1 MLSSEAQQYHAFARE
16 CLDMADKAN
25 DEDVRRRLIELSQ
38 EWMAAAL
45 MEERAA
51 QRILVSKKPLDRAA
65 DYLRDLTRRRLR
77 PRRLRLRA

>member
-1 MLSSEAQQYHAFARE
+1 MLSSEAQQYRAFARE
-16 CLDMADKAN
+16 CLEMADKTN
-25 DEDVRRRLIELSQ
+25 DENVRRRLIELSQ

>member
-1 MLSSEAQQYHAFARE
+1 MLSSDAQQYHAFARE

-51 QRILVSKKPLDRAA
+51 QRILVPKKPLDRAA
-65 DYLRDLTRRRLR
+65 DYFRRRRLR
-77 PRRLRLRA
+77 PQRLRLRA

>member
-1 MLSSEAQQYHAFARE
+1 MLSSDAQQYHAFARE
-16 CLDMADKAN
+16 CLEMADKTN
-25 DEDVRRRLIELSQ
+25 DENVRRRLIELSQ

>member
-1 MLSSEAQQYHAFARE
+1 MLSSDAQQYHAFARE

-51 QRILVSKKPLDRAA
+51 QRILVPKKPLDRAA
-65 DYLRDLTRRRLR
+65 EYLRDLTRRRLR

>member
-1 MLSSEAQQYHAFARE
+1 MLSSDAKQYHAFARE

-25 DEDVRRRLIELSQ
+25 DEDVQHRLIELSQ

>member
-16 CLDMADKAN
+16 CLEMADKAN

-51 QRILVSKKPLDRAA
+51 QRILVPKKPLDRAA
-65 DYLRDLTRRRLR
+65 DYFTRRRLR